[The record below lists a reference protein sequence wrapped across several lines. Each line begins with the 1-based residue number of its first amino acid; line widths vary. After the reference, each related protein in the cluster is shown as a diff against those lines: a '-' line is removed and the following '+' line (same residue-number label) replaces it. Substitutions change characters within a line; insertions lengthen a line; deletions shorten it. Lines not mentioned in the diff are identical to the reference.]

1 MREAGRKGKGVF
13 ATRPFARGESIFPGF
28 EGPVVDRAGLEQL
41 NAWEREHLSEFGV
54 GLWRVLPEP
63 RCYLNHACDPNA
75 IGTERDAVVALRAI
89 AAGEEI
95 TIDYRLNAYDDGTG
109 VWVMDCACDPA
120 RGSHPVI
127 GEFFSLPSETQRR
140 YLEWAPRF
148 IRELYAE
155 RHPTERG

>member
-1 MREAGRKGKGVF
+1 MRDAGRKGRGVF
-13 ATRPFARGESIFPGF
+13 ATRPFARGETILAAF
-28 EGPVVDRAGLEQL
+28 EGPVVDRAGLDRL
-41 NAWEREHLSEFGV
+41 TAWEREHLSEFGV

-75 IGTERDAVVALRAI
+75 MGTERDAVVALRTI
-89 AAGEEI
+89 AAAEEI
-95 TIDYRLNAYDDGTG
+95 TIDYRLNAYDDGTR

-127 GEFFSLPSETQRR
+127 GEFFSLPPETQRR
-140 YLEWAPRF
+140 YLAWAPTF

>member
-1 MREAGRKGKGVF
+1 VRDAGRKGRGVF
-13 ATRPFARGESIFPGF
+13 ATRPFARGETIFAAF
-28 EGPVVDRAGLEQL
+28 EGPVVDRAGLDRL
-41 NAWEREHLSEFGV
+41 TAWEREHLSEFGV

-75 IGTERDAVVALRAI
+75 MGTERDAVVALRTI
-89 AAGEEI
+89 AAAEEI

-127 GEFFSLPSETQRR
+127 GEFFSLPPETQRR
-140 YLEWAPRF
+140 YLAWAPRF

>member
-1 MREAGRKGKGVF
+1 M
-13 ATRPFARGESIFPGF
+13 
-28 EGPVVDRAGLEQL
+28 
-41 NAWEREHLSEFGV
+41 
-54 GLWRVLPEP
+54 RVLPEP

-89 AAGEEI
+89 AAEEEI

-120 RGSHPVI
+120 RGPHRVI
-127 GEFFSLPSETQRR
+127 GEFFSLPPETQRR
-140 YLEWAPRF
+140 YLEWAPTF

-155 RHPTERG
+155 RHSTANRNDPRP